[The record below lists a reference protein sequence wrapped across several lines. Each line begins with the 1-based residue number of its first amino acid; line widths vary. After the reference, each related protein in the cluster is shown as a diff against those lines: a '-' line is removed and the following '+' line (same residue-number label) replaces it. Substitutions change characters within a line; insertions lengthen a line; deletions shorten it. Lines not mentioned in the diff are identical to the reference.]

1 MKKLSNKKNRSL
13 SPSEKKGDLLIQVDD
28 LMNQLE
34 NDYGPLMLDELK
46 KRLKKTIE
54 EFQEDVTS
62 VLKEAFEKHESKYK
76 NIGQQVPVLDENEED
91 VPSYISDYE
100 NKKKNKKELK
110 IQNLKVEYHPLL
122 QSIKIKK
129 IKNNSVLDGKLAV
142 SCNLKSAIC
151 RVEFQ

>member
-1 MKKLSNKKNRSL
+1 MKKINNKKDNS
-13 SPSEKKGDLLIQVDD
+13 SSSSETKGDLLIQVDD

-62 VLKEAFEKHESKYK
+62 VLKDAFEKHELKHK
-76 NIGQQVPVLDENEED
+76 NINQQIPNEDEKD

-100 NKKKNKKELK
+100 NKKKTRKDK
-110 IQNLKVEYHPLL
+110 
-122 QSIKIKK
+122 
-129 IKNNSVLDGKLAV
+129 
-142 SCNLKSAIC
+142 
-151 RVEFQ
+151 